1 MAALLPGEISQ
12 RLGLIALHDHL
23 LHLDRWVLLL
33 LSSRLLLPDLV
44 VRSLIGIRLPDKKKP
59 SLKTLLPNLKPFS
72 FLRPNRLQVRTT
84 VLFSSLLALV
94 EFLITHPLFFLLMEK
109 EGNVFRCF
117 KTRKY
122 TILSTFDRWRPA
134 IREQFLLHAH
144 HSSRVSLSLRLPTSL
159 TYLHANLLLLI
170 M

>member
-12 RLGLIALHDHL
+12 RLGLIALPDHL

-59 SLKTLLPNLKPFS
+59 SLETLLPNLKPFS

-84 VLFSSLLALV
+84 VLFSSLLASV
-94 EFLITHPLFFLLMEK
+94 EFLITHPLFFYWWRKRATFSDASKL
-109 EGNVFRCF
+109 GN
-117 KTRKY
+117 TRSCQPSIDGALQSASSFY
-122 TILSTFDRWRPA
+122 STPIIHLGLA
-134 IREQFLLHAH
+134 
-144 HSSRVSLSLRLPTSL
+144 LSLRLPTSL
-159 TYLHANLLLLI
+159 TCLHANLLLLI